1 MKFDILHTFISPVTG
16 RVLCP
21 KDYVLV
27 GDKFGVATPS
37 AALID
42 LKLDLN
48 NLRQHYNILRDA
60 SFVIGFPNSELE
72 NAQVLEDLDDGF
84 MFNHEGIVEIKTTID
99 ATSLTLTN
107 KYVFVGD
114 ENNKAAMVPRVSLD
128 NLPSFFTTNPLSL
141 GGAYNLYTGSAN
153 PLKLGEP
160 TTTLAIQRCNL
171 PDLAVGKFWLGKA
184 VTITEDPLNFGSNRP
199 VEVDRL
205 PIENMSDLL
214 KGHFYLGDGNNRP
227 QVTGL
232 LYKNLVIGTQD
243 NELGFRETIYHE
255 NLPALTKGRFW
266 LGDGDNRPQDTGLLF
281 KNLIIGTQ
289 DNELGFRE
297 TIYIDNLP
305 ELSKGRFW
313 MGDGSNRPQDTG
325 LLYKN
330 IIIGNQDNE
339 LSFRETFYIEN
350 MPSLTKGLFWIGDG
364 SNRPQET
371 GLLYKNL
378 IIGTQDNELG
388 FRSTIY
394 FENLPDVPKGH
405 FITGD
410 GDNRPQ
416 ITGLLYKN
424 LIIGTQDD
432 ELGYREKIYP
442 ENQVDLT
449 FKKIR
454 RGDGNNRPVESD
466 DLTIAEN
473 KITQIE
479 QTITEIQGQIT
490 EIQAEIAAIQA
501 ELVVIEGEITVI
513 QGQITAIEAALAI
526 IQGQIVTIFSAIAG
540 LQLRLD
546 NLRMEGFIESDP
558 AVNNIFT
565 TRRGPTCLLKNI
577 PAGGDVDFGDY
588 RIFNLATFSAS
599 TWTEMEQKA
608 QDGINFLFLWQLFG
622 GGVR

>member
-21 KDYVLV
+21 KDYVLL

-37 AALID
+37 PILID
-42 LKLDLN
+42 LRLDLN
-48 NLRQHYNILRDA
+48 NLRQHYNILKDA
-60 SFVIGFPNSELE
+60 SFVIGFPNTELE
-72 NAQVLEDLDDGF
+72 NAQVLENLDDGF

-99 ATSLTLTN
+99 ASSLTLTN
-107 KYVFVGD
+107 KHVFVGD
-114 ENNKAAMVPRVSLD
+114 ENNKAAIVQRVGLD

-171 PDLAVGKFWLGKA
+171 PDLTVGKFWIGKA
-184 VTITEDPLNFGSNRP
+184 VSITDDPLNFGSNRP
-199 VEVDRL
+199 VEVDKL
-205 PIENMSDLL
+205 PVDNMSDLT
-214 KGHFYLGDGNNRP
+214 KGHFWIGDGNNRP
-227 QVTGL
+227 Q
-232 LYKNLVIGTQD
+232 
-243 NELGFRETIYHE
+243 
-255 NLPALTKGRFW
+255 
-266 LGDGDNRPQDTGLLF
+266 DTGLNY

-289 DNELGFRE
+289 DNELGFRA
-297 TIYIDNLP
+297 TIYHENLP
-305 ELSKGRFW
+305 DLTKGRFW
-313 MGDGSNRPQDTG
+313 MGDGDNRPQDTG
-325 LLYKN
+325 LQYKN

-350 MPSLTKGLFWIGDG
+350 MPDLTKGWFWMGDG
-364 SNRPQET
+364 NNRPQQT

-388 FRSTIY
+388 FRETIY
-394 FENLPDVPKGH
+394 FDNLPDVLKGH

-410 GDNRPQ
+410 GNNRPQITGLQYKNLIIGTQDNELGYREKIYIDNMFDIPKGHFIMGDGDNRPQ
-416 ITGLLYKN
+416 LTGLLYKN

-432 ELGYREKIYP
+432 ELGFREKIYP

-449 FKKIR
+449 FKRIR
-454 RGDGNNRPVESD
+454 RGDANNRPVESD

-490 EIQAEIAAIQA
+490 EIQTEIAAIQA

-526 IQGQIVTIFSAIAG
+526 IQGQIVTIFSAITG
-540 LQLRLD
+540 LQSRLD

-558 AVNNIFT
+558 AVNNIFQ

-588 RIFNLATFSAS
+588 RIFNLATFSAN
-599 TWTEMEQKA
+599 TWTEMENKA